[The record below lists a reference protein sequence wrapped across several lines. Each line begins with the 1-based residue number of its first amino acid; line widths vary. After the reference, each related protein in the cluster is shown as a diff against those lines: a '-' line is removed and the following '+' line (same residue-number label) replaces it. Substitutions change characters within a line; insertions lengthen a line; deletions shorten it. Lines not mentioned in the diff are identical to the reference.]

1 MTLSPVLRRF
11 ALFCLLLALS
21 QAGAQAKDA
30 RISDLLVT
38 QEGSSLLVSFQLLD
52 GLTEELVERI
62 ESGLPTGFS
71 YRVRVERPRRW
82 WLNKTVVASE
92 LQVVAMYNAITREYL
107 INYKHDGKLI
117 ESRVVKSLEDLERE
131 MTIVH
136 EMAFVNLEEDPDARL
151 TMRLR
156 AELGS
161 RTILGFI
168 PATIRTDSAVS
179 RRRTAVWETV
189 RSD

>member
-1 MTLSPVLRRF
+1 MTPSAVLRRL
-11 ALFCLLLALS
+11 ALFWFLVALP
-21 QAGAQAKDA
+21 QAGAAAKDA
-30 RISDLLVT
+30 RISDLLVS

-52 GLTEELVERI
+52 GLTDTLVERI

-71 YRVRVERPRRW
+71 YRVDVERPRRW
-82 WLNKTVVASE
+82 WLNKTVVDST

-117 ESRVVKSLEDLERE
+117 ESRVVKTLDALERE

-136 EMAFVNLEEDPDARL
+136 EMPFVDLEEDPDARL
-151 TMRLR
+151 TLRLR

-168 PATIRTDSAVS
+168 PATIRTDSAIS

-189 RSD
+189 RSE